1 MTAKRVLGHAEFA
14 TVNVD
19 GLTLRGQAWMPA
31 QPLAVIALVHGLA
44 EHGGRYAEFAQ
55 RANSFGIGVVSV
67 DLRGHG
73 KSPGVR
79 LFVEVFDDYL
89 FDVDAL
95 LAQTRLLAGECP
107 VFLMG
112 HSLGG
117 AIALRWVDQRRGA
130 AKNLRGL
137 LLSSAALKIGPGT
150 PALLIKLAP
159 LISRWFPLL
168 RLQALNANLI
178 SSIPAEVARYL
189 DDPLVCKLPP
199 PTRTGA
205 EVLAIMPANL
215 DAARELKL
223 PLYVFHGTDDTL
235 TSPEASQALYDA
247 WGGSDKH
254 LRLWPGSL
262 HETLNDIDRDAVMD
276 EMFAWL
282 LLRAKQQ

>member
-1 MTAKRVLGHAEFA
+1 
-14 TVNVD
+14 
-19 GLTLRGQAWMPA
+19 MPA
-31 QPLAVIALVHGLA
+31 QPLAVIAIVHGLA
-44 EHGGRYAEFAQ
+44 EHGGRYADFAQ
-55 RANSFGIGVVSV
+55 RANSAGIGIVSI

-73 KSPGVR
+73 RSPGVR
-79 LFVEVFDDYL
+79 LLVEKFDDYL
-89 FDVDAL
+89 LDIDAL
-95 LAQTRLLAGECP
+95 VTHTKQIGGQCP

-117 AIALRWVDQRRGA
+117 AIALRWVAQRQMA
-130 AKNLRGL
+130 ASVLCGL
-137 LLSSAALKIGPGT
+137 MLSSAALKIGLGT

-178 SSIPAEVARYL
+178 SSIAAEVARYL

-199 PTRTGA
+199 PARTGA

-215 DAARELKL
+215 DVARELKL

-235 TSPEASQALYDA
+235 TSPEGSHALYDA

-276 EMFAWL
+276 ELFAWL
-282 LLRAKQQ
+282 LLRAKQS